1 MSAGQ
6 HTITALV
13 QNESGTLNRLVS
25 LFRRR
30 MFSLASLNAGDC
42 EQEGYSR
49 LTFVVNG
56 DDGVLRQCLRQLEK
70 LIDVVEVD
78 DLPARQSL
86 QRELALIQVKAT
98 AQQRGEIIEIAQV
111 MHCEV
116 LHLGH
121 ENITLQCAEE
131 VSKLDSLIAL
141 LKPYGIEQIVRSGLV
156 AMRVEPA

>member
-1 MSAGQ
+1 
-6 HTITALV
+6 
-13 QNESGTLNRLVS
+13 
-25 LFRRR
+25 

-56 DDGVLRQCLRQLEK
+56 DDNVLRQCLRQLEK

-78 DLPARQSL
+78 DLPSKESL
-86 QRELALIQVKAT
+86 QRELALIQVKA
-98 AQQRGEIIEIAQV
+98 APEKRREILEIAQV

-121 ENITLQCAEE
+121 DRLTLQCAEE
-131 VSKLDSLIAL
+131 VSKLDNLIAL

-156 AMRVEPA
+156 AMRVEQAE